1 MSKRTEAL
9 LETIQGTDLWERSE
23 LGFQKRSGD
32 KKRTGWGPGGAE
44 LKRFRRQF
52 PGTRVSQRTAGY
64 QVRQVEVRMETR
76 PLRLRTITFKETM
89 GQKSQIW
96 GRLGRKVTRK
106 KKKRKLETADRIF
119 RF

>member
-32 KKRTGWGPGGAE
+32 KKRTGWEPRGAE

-64 QVRQVEVRMETR
+64 QVRQVEVRMETC
-76 PLRLRTITFKETM
+76 PCVW
-89 GQKSQIW
+89 GQSHSRRRW
-96 GRLGRKVTRK
+96 ARKARCGGG
-106 KKKRKLETADRIF
+106 
-119 RF
+119 